1 MPFINGRY
9 YINPA
14 FGRAVEAAR
23 EAENAHE
30 LEGQSQ
36 DQDEAEP
43 LHGRANRDEKGPI
56 HRVEIE
62 STEVVTPQS
71 GRGQKGFAARVHREP
86 TTRDLHGN
94 RSFGAGSDHGSQGQE
109 PETHVFSDH
118 RDLVN
123 FLCDQFAKD
132 MRRHS

>member
-9 YINPA
+9 YMNPA

-23 EAENAHE
+23 VAESAHE
-30 LEGQSQ
+30 LERQHETGE
-36 DQDEAEP
+36 DDEP
-43 LHGRANRDEKGPI
+43 PVNRTNDNEKGPI

-71 GRGQKGFAARVHREP
+71 GRAQKGFAARIHRAAASGEVHGGFSSGDS
-86 TTRDLHGN
+86 RDEQ
-94 RSFGAGSDHGSQGQE
+94 ADEQQ

-123 FLCDQFAKD
+123 FLRDQFAKD